1 MNKILKGFQL
11 TTVGAGFAIALSVGV
26 MTTTANADTADEIRV
41 AQAAKISLKQAIDI
55 ASKQASGSL
64 VSAEFDDDDSDAQG
78 SSVYELAFNN
88 DTTSYEIKVD
98 AKTGA
103 VVKTE
108 TERLDKGDV
117 NDYKV
122 QQQAKIKIM
131 DAINTAEK
139 QTNGR
144 VLKIEF
150 ENDRDYADHETYY
163 EIKVLKDNQIIELN
177 IDADTGAV
185 FEDSIEDIDAVPDM
199 TAVEL

>member
-108 TERLDKGDV
+108 RLDKGDV

-185 FEDSIEDIDAVPDM
+185 FENSIEDIDAVPDM